1 MSVGNPVRMGLVA
14 KLARPGGNLTG
25 FSNLI
30 GELVSKRLDLLVE
43 LVPRAGVN
51 ALLANRTNPL
61 PRISFET
68 RRSGARE
75 GSALAVLVG
84 KSISRAMAAV
94 AGKVRATR
102 HTAGA
107 LFRVKPSS
115 IVSVAPQ

>member
-14 KLARPGGNLTG
+14 NLARPGGNLTG
-25 FSNLI
+25 FSNLV

-68 RRSGARE
+68 RRKRRARRECSSG
-75 GSALAVLVG
+75 S
-84 KSISRAMAAV
+84 
-94 AGKVRATR
+94 
-102 HTAGA
+102 
-107 LFRVKPSS
+107 
-115 IVSVAPQ
+115 